1 MDKFLNFYSKYPWV
15 ALVLVMQWLATA
27 LTIIYADNV
36 DVTTVMG
43 VAFVVTIIFAYFG
56 FKVPKG

>member
-15 ALVLVMQWLATA
+15 ALILVMQWLATA
-27 LTIIYADNV
+27 LTVIYAKNV

-43 VAFVVTIIFAYFG
+43 VAFVSTIVFAYFG
-56 FKVPKG
+56 FKIPKG